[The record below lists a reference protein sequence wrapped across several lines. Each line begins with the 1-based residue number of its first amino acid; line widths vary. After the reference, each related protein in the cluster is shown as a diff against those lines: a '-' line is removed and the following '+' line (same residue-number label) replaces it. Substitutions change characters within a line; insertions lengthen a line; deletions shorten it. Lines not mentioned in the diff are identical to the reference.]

1 MKKINVSK
9 FLDKYLEIQRK
20 GGSWQE
26 SCSYYEDEKSQH
38 DIFARRVNNRIV
50 QPFFSKFKV
59 VAFSYVKKDTYTYAR
74 THLNNDAI
82 GPHVHWALFLSFSDF
97 GVFNEEVTVTW
108 FDLVELRIKTESF
121 SFYEFYDV
129 CFYDASKDIKKI
141 LPILK
146 LHRELISEIEK
157 LNNSSRRENLMFSQ
171 FLKDMYQEC
180 DAKKKKYPSHT
191 KINKEFKKLS
201 AEQKD
206 SLWNH
211 CIDQSGYNELLSTEE
226 KFGGLINAAF
236 DLLNQKETKHEEE
249 N

>member
-9 FLDKYLEIQRK
+9 FLDKYISIQRK
-20 GGSWQE
+20 GNSWQE
-26 SCSYYEDEKSQH
+26 SCSYYEGEKSQH
-38 DIFARRVNNRIV
+38 DIFARRVNRWIV

-59 VAFSYVKKDTYTYAR
+59 VAFSYLKKESYFR
-74 THLNNDAI
+74 TRINNDEI

-97 GVFNEEVTVTW
+97 GVFNEEVIVTW
-108 FDLVELRIKTESF
+108 FDLVELRVKTESL
-121 SFYEFYDV
+121 SFHDLYDV

-157 LNNSSRRENLMFSQ
+157 LNNSSKRENLMFSQ
-171 FLKDMYQEC
+171 FLKDMYQEY

-191 KINKEFKKLS
+191 KIIKEFKKLS
-201 AEQKD
+201 TEQKD

-211 CIDQSGYNELLSTEE
+211 CVGQSGYNELLSTEE